1 MSRSLLFSFIFIV
14 FFESFSGV
22 LNAQERTFT
31 SLMKISNLPR
41 PGDTLIKQ
49 QVDYIDPGIAGT
61 NILWDFRSVHPVND
75 YYIVSYRSIFPD
87 SCSIG
92 GFEHGTIY
100 SYILNMEE
108 QSRCVQTITWLAMI
122 LSFIWLIFP
131 ANR

>member
-49 QVDYIDPGIAGT
+49 QVD
-61 NILWDFRSVHPVND
+61 
-75 YYIVSYRSIFPD
+75 
-87 SCSIG
+87 
-92 GFEHGTIY
+92 
-100 SYILNMEE
+100 
-108 QSRCVQTITWLAMI
+108 
-122 LSFIWLIFP
+122 
-131 ANR
+131 